1 MEAGVVGHV
10 HERCGS
16 IDDVRKTEPFR
27 FKGCAEVL
35 DAALRLNTDVELE
48 GFRRSTGRALHR
60 FVLLPGTDGAPSL
73 LLDQNRALGT

>member
-10 HERCGS
+10 HEKCGS

-35 DAALRLNTDVELE
+35 DAALRLGTDVELD
-48 GFRRSTGRALHR
+48 GSRRSAECTLHR
-60 FVLLPGTDGAPSL
+60 VVWLPGADGAPSL
-73 LLDQNRALGT
+73 LLDKNRALRS